1 MYTEILKSKGKEV
14 VLIDEK
20 FDAKTAP
27 KFDKSNA
34 DKSKKYSN
42 YDFRAL
48 KSKYGVDEVL
58 FVNVNYGI
66 MKKAGSYNWILRIVD
81 NNGERY
87 ELKLDYTLSN
97 MRKLMRSIRS
107 RTGVI
112 SVHSFKQFE
121 NI

>member
-1 MYTEILKSKGKEV
+1 MTKPV
-14 VLIDEK
+14 C
-20 FDAKTAP
+20 
-27 KFDKSNA
+27 
-34 DKSKKYSN
+34 
-42 YDFRAL
+42 
-48 KSKYGVDEVL
+48 
-58 FVNVNYGI
+58 
-66 MKKAGSYNWILRIVD
+66 YNWILRIVD

>member
-1 MYTEILKSKGKEV
+1 
-14 VLIDEK
+14 
-20 FDAKTAP
+20 
-27 KFDKSNA
+27 
-34 DKSKKYSN
+34 
-42 YDFRAL
+42 
-48 KSKYGVDEVL
+48 
-58 FVNVNYGI
+58 
-66 MKKAGSYNWILRIVD
+66 MKKANSYNWILRIVD

-107 RTGVI
+107 RIGVI

>member
-1 MYTEILKSKGKEV
+1 
-14 VLIDEK
+14 
-20 FDAKTAP
+20 
-27 KFDKSNA
+27 
-34 DKSKKYSN
+34 
-42 YDFRAL
+42 
-48 KSKYGVDEVL
+48 
-58 FVNVNYGI
+58 
-66 MKKAGSYNWILRIVD
+66 MKKAVSYNWILRIVD

-107 RTGVI
+107 RTSVI

>member
-1 MYTEILKSKGKEV
+1 
-14 VLIDEK
+14 
-20 FDAKTAP
+20 
-27 KFDKSNA
+27 
-34 DKSKKYSN
+34 
-42 YDFRAL
+42 
-48 KSKYGVDEVL
+48 
-58 FVNVNYGI
+58 

-81 NNGERY
+81 DKGERY

-97 MRKLMRSIRS
+97 IRTLMRTLRT